1 MGGYFNEIG
10 TILDTIRKLKRA
22 KKEYGCGYSNMSRK
36 NTNQNTP
43 HPIKDKLSQENV
55 FFETN

>member
-1 MGGYFNEIG
+1 
-10 TILDTIRKLKRA
+10 
-22 KKEYGCGYSNMSRK
+22 MSRK

-55 FFETN
+55 FFETNWLEQTSNDFLKYTS